1 MPDGAAG
8 PIHRSVADTPA
19 LPRDPT
25 GEAGI
30 ARIPG
35 EAGIAPI
42 HGVAGCPPP
51 TGEAGFALYVH
62 WPFCR
67 AKCPYCDFNSHV
79 RGGVEHGRWR
89 RALLAELDRLAVETP
104 GRRLDSI
111 FFGGGT
117 PSLMVPGTVAAVID
131 RARAHW
137 PAAMPAEV
145 TLEANPTSVES
156 GRLRAFRDAG
166 VDRVS
171 LGVQALDDASL
182 AALGREHSAREALAA
197 VELAGSLFERFSFD
211 LIYARPGQ
219 TPGAWA
225 AELDRALRFAGGHLS
240 VYQLTIEPGTRF
252 WGLQRQG
259 RLRLPDDDVQGELYE
274 LTQDILGAAGLPAYE
289 ISNHAAPGQACRHN
303 LVYWRSGDW
312 LGVGPGAHGRLD
324 LGPDRLATEA
334 VRLPEAWLRQV
345 ETKGHGE
352 KPRLALPAEDRL
364 AELLLMGLRLVEGV
378 AIARIEALAGR
389 PLALAVDGQAL
400 RRLED
405 AGLLRT
411 DGGRLAATAAGRQR
425 LSSILAALLA

>member
-8 PIHRSVADTPA
+8 AIHRSVADTPA
-19 LPRDPT
+19 LPRDPP

-30 ARIPG
+30 ARIHG
-35 EAGIAPI
+35 GAGFLPPA
-42 HGVAGCPPP
+42 AG
-51 TGEAGFALYVH
+51 AGFALYVH

-79 RGGVEHGRWR
+79 RDGVEHGRWR
-89 RALLAELDRLAVETP
+89 RALLAELDRLAAETP

-117 PSLMVPGTVAAVID
+117 PSLMAPETAAAVID
-131 RARAHW
+131 RARTHW
-137 PAAMPAEV
+137 PAATPAEV
-145 TLEANPTSVES
+145 TLEANPTSVEA
-156 GRLRAFRDAG
+156 GRLCAFRDAG

-182 AALGREHSAREALAA
+182 ASLGREHSAGEALAA
-197 VELAGSLFERFSFD
+197 VELAGSLFQRFSFD

-252 WGLQRQG
+252 WGLQQQG

-345 ETKGHGE
+345 ESKGHGE
-352 KPRLALPAEDRL
+352 KPRLALSADDRL
-364 AELLLMGLRLVEGV
+364 TELLLMGLRLVEGV

-389 PLALAVDGQAL
+389 PLALAVDGPAL

-425 LSSILAALLA
+425 LSSILTALLA